1 MSKKQRKSIL
11 YFYDILAGIHA
22 LILLII
28 IGRNHNIDLFENCK
42 LEIANC
48 KLGEPPHSFKFHQR
62 AYFRKRCE

>member
-42 LEIANC
+42 LQTGRAST
-48 KLGEPPHSFKFHQR
+48 LFHVSPKGLFQ
-62 AYFRKRCE
+62 KTL